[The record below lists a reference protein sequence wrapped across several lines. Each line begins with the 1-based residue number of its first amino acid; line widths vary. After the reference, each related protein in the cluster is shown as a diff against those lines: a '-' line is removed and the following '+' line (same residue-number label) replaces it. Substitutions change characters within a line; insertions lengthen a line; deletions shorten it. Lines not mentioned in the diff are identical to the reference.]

1 VNAIETERLLLE
13 RLDASRLEDFVAL
26 TADPDTMRYWAL
38 GGPLTRDAAKRN
50 FTSSLDR
57 LQDHGFGRRW
67 VVAKKDGAG
76 IGFTDTKYFGQSC
89 EDVSPDEV
97 EIGWMLTPSA
107 WGQGY
112 ATEAGRAVRDEA
124 FERLRLESI
133 VAVHH
138 PENAA
143 SGRVMEKLGMVFER
157 DIVARDGWP
166 YRLYRLTREQW
177 ASSKVRRSVLGF
189 AR

>member
-1 VNAIETERLLLE
+1 VPRGSNENVIETERLLLE
-13 RLDASRLEDFVAL
+13 PIDVSRLEDFVAL

-38 GGPLTRDAAKRN
+38 GGPFTRDAAERN
-50 FTSSLDR
+50 FAATLARRREHS
-57 LQDHGFGRRW
+57 FGRRW
-67 VVAKKDGAG
+67 IVEKANGAG
-76 IGFTDTKYFGQSC
+76 LGFTDTKYFGQSC
-89 EDVSPDEV
+89 DDVSPDEV

-124 FERLRLESI
+124 FERLELESI

-143 SGRVMEKLGMVFER
+143 SARVMEKLGMAFER
-157 DIVARDGWP
+157 DVVARDGWP
-166 YRLYRLTREQW
+166 YRLYRLTRQQW
-177 ASSKVRRSVLGF
+177 PS